1 MASIPF
7 VGVHAVYIWTAAV
20 AAVVIAASVAAI
32 MALTR
37 GSVRT
42 RAVLHRL
49 VAALPQRWQPRVQR
63 AVDTATTQILHLLA
77 NRHALKSAALW
88 SSLNWLLDAASLW
101 VFIAAFG
108 HRMDP
113 VALLVGYGLANLA
126 AVVPVSP
133 GGLGVVE
140 GVLIPSLVAFSVPA
154 GIAVLGVVS
163 WRLFEFWAPI
173 PVAGLCYASLR
184 TQKWWDRH
192 EHRAAWAEFTGF
204 FKHPRDVAADP
215 VPVTGE
221 TPGTSV

>member
-1 MASIPF
+1 
-7 VGVHAVYIWTAAV
+7 
-20 AAVVIAASVAAI
+20 
-32 MALTR
+32 
-37 GSVRT
+37 
-42 RAVLHRL
+42 
-49 VAALPQRWQPRVQR
+49 
-63 AVDTATTQILHLLA
+63 
-77 NRHALKSAALW
+77 
-88 SSLNWLLDAASLW
+88 

-133 GGLGVVE
+133 GGLGVIE
-140 GVLIPSLVAFSVPA
+140 GVLIPSLVGFSVPA

-173 PVAGLCYASLR
+173 PVAGLCFVSLR

-215 VPVTGE
+215 FAVPSAE
-221 TPGTSV
+221 PPGT